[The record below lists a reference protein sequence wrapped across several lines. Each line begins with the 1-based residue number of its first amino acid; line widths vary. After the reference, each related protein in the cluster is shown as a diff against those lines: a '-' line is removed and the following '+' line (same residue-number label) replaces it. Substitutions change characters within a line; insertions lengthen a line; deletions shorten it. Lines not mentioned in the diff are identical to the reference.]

1 MDAGKLIAMIVVAS
15 FVIDR
20 IAAATFFLLS
30 FSKTWDD
37 WFPDPRF
44 IGDERAKATAERR
57 LKLVYYC
64 FVGLLALVIT
74 SAWHM
79 RILSQLEIPAGGDG
93 VDWLFTAIVL
103 TGGSGQIAELLR
115 APHTGKL
122 PTPAAPEPLKIN
134 GSITLHEAATE
145 ATRRRE

>member
-1 MDAGKLIAMIVVAS
+1 MDAGLLIAMIVVAS

-30 FSKTWDD
+30 FSSAWDR

-44 IGDERAKATAERR
+44 ITEERAKAAAERR
-57 LKLVYYC
+57 LKLIYYC
-64 FVGLLALVIT
+64 FVGALALIIT
-74 SAWHM
+74 QAWDM
-79 RILSQLEIPAGGDG
+79 RILSQLKLPAGSPF

-103 TGGSGQIAELLR
+103 MGGSGQIAELLR

-122 PTPAAPEPLKIN
+122 PAQAPEPLKIA
-134 GSITLHEAATE
+134 GSITLHDAAPEAI
-145 ATRRRE
+145 RKRE